1 MADKP
6 LNLSTV
12 IGGEAMQKYL
22 DAQKRANEAFEERQ
36 NRLIDPV
43 YLAMAQ
49 GFLAPTKTGSFGESL
64 GNVAAAVG
72 PAQTAE
78 DKRIMDMA
86 KMRLDMA
93 QQGLSTEIQTKKAQ
107 QSADL
112 MKNIMSGGVPDA
124 VPAPQIAPE
133 ATVASKPLS
142 QPTGGGLP
150 AVAPPPASPLSAP
163 PQAAP
168 QAAPVQ
174 ASVPALP
181 STPSAP
187 LVASP
192 QPQQPAGVQLFPAQQ
207 QGYSQQEKMI
217 ALSMQSAGKEPYE
230 IMQAIDE
237 YRRKGLVIEKG
248 QAIDARTGRLYTDF
262 DPTPTETYIDGFGNL
277 KIPASQAKMYGR
289 ERDPAKRAA
298 LAKEII
304 YGLQN
309 PPSPPSL
316 PSQPNATPT
325 GAPPAGAPAQEAIQ
339 PKARPTVEQEE
350 AERAGAKKSAE
361 KTAEGKAE
369 RTSEVMKKVEVAESV
384 RYIAQNAKTV
394 INQPGSE
401 AFMGI
406 FEKPKIK
413 TALALMLED
422 SVFAPTNFRT
432 ALTAANIPLTVA
444 RLPTESGKEYEERKQ
459 DVFDRFNQATVIM
472 AQARFEASR
481 LASGQG
487 TITEG
492 ERKLFSD
499 TTINTKMSV
508 NSFNKIADM
517 LIERSKFA
525 EDLGRNLT
533 ESKMQIDDF
542 KQTLAYKKMANNY
555 ENRLSEILRS
565 GRPSS
570 SSSAKPSSSGRP
582 DLNAAGANVDKQTD

>member
-6 LNLSTV
+6 LNLNTV
-12 IGGEAMQKYL
+12 IGTDAMQTYL
-22 DAQKRANEAFEERQ
+22 DARKRASDAFEERQ

-72 PAQTAE
+72 PAQSAE
-78 DKRIMDMA
+78 DKRIMEMA

-93 QQGLSTEIQTKKAQ
+93 TQGLSTEIQTKKAQ

-124 VPAPQIAPE
+124 VPAPQVAPE
-133 ATVASKPLS
+133 APKPLT
-142 QPTGGGLP
+142 QPAGGGLP

-163 PQAAP
+163 PPSPQTTPQVAP
-168 QAAPVQ
+168 IQ
-174 ASVPALP
+174 ASAPALL
-181 STPSAP
+181 SAP
-187 LVASP
+187 PVAPP
-192 QPQQPAGVQLFPAQQ
+192 QPQQAPAGVQLFPAQQ

-230 IMQAIDE
+230 IIQAIDE
-237 YRRKGLVIEKG
+237 FRRKGLQSEKG
-248 QAIDARTGRLYTDF
+248 QTTDLRTGRIYADF

-309 PPSPPSL
+309 PPSPPSA
-316 PSQPNATPT
+316 SSTPNATPT
-325 GAPPAGAPAQEAIQ
+325 GAPPAGAPTQEGIQ

-350 AERAGAKKSAE
+350 AERAGSKKSAE

-542 KQTLAYKKMANNY
+542 KQTPAYKKMAKDY
-555 ENRLSEILRS
+555 EDRLSSILRS
-565 GRPSS
+565 GRPAARSS
-570 SSSAKPSSSGRP
+570 GGRP

>member
-1 MADKP
+1 
-6 LNLSTV
+6 
-12 IGGEAMQKYL
+12 
-22 DAQKRANEAFEERQ
+22 
-36 NRLIDPV
+36 
-43 YLAMAQ
+43 
-49 GFLAPTKTGSFGESL
+49 
-64 GNVAAAVG
+64 
-72 PAQTAE
+72 
-78 DKRIMDMA
+78 
-86 KMRLDMA
+86 
-93 QQGLSTEIQTKKAQ
+93 
-107 QSADL
+107 
-112 MKNIMSGGVPDA
+112 
-124 VPAPQIAPE
+124 
-133 ATVASKPLS
+133 
-142 QPTGGGLP
+142 
-150 AVAPPPASPLSAP
+150 
-163 PQAAP
+163 
-168 QAAPVQ
+168 
-174 ASVPALP
+174 
-181 STPSAP
+181 
-187 LVASP
+187 
-192 QPQQPAGVQLFPAQQ
+192 
-207 QGYSQQEKMI
+207 
-217 ALSMQSAGKEPYE
+217 MQSAGKEPYE

-248 QAIDARTGRLYTDF
+248 QAVDARTGRLYTDF

-309 PPSPPSL
+309 PPSPS
-316 PSQPNATPT
+316 SASSTPNATPT
-325 GAPPAGAPAQEAIQ
+325 GAPPAGAPAQEPIQ
-339 PKARPTVEQEE
+339 LKPRPTVEQEE
-350 AERAGAKKSAE
+350 AERAGSKKSAE
-361 KTAEGKAE
+361 KTAEGKAD
-369 RTSEVMKKVEVAESV
+369 RTSDVMKKVEVAESV

-432 ALTAANIPLTVA
+432 ALTAVNIPLTVA

-481 LASGQG
+481 LAAGQG

-525 EDLGRNLT
+525 ENLGKNLT

-542 KQTLAYKKMANNY
+542 KQTPAYKKMASDY
-555 ENRLSEILRS
+555 ENRLSTILRS

-570 SSSAKPSSSGRP
+570 SSSASPPSSGRP
-582 DLNAAGANVDKQTD
+582 DLDAAQANIERQLR

>member
-6 LNLSTV
+6 LNLTSV
-12 IGGEAMQKYL
+12 LGSDAMQKYL
-22 DAQKRANEAFEERQ
+22 DAQKKANEAFEGRQ

-64 GNVAAAVG
+64 GNVASQVG
-72 PAQTAE
+72 PAQSAE
-78 DKRIMDMA
+78 EKRTMEMA

-107 QSADL
+107 SGADF
-112 MKNIMSGGVPDA
+112 MKKIMSGGAPDA
-124 VPAPQIAPE
+124 SVTPPPVATEAP
-133 ATVASKPLS
+133 KPLA
-142 QPTGGGLP
+142 QPAVSGLP

-163 PQAAP
+163 PAAP
-168 QAAPVQ
+168 AQSAPVQ
-174 ASVPALP
+174 ASALP
-181 STPSAP
+181 PAP
-187 LVASP
+187 LAPPAPPAPAVAPP

-207 QGYSQQEKMI
+207 QGYSDQEKMI
-217 ALSMQSAGKEPYE
+217 AASMYSEGKAPYE
-230 IMQAIDE
+230 IIQAIDE
-237 YRRKGLVIEKG
+237 YRRKGLQSEKG
-248 QAIDARTGRLYTDF
+248 QTTDLRTGRIYADF

-309 PPSPPSL
+309 PPSPPS
-316 PSQPNATPT
+316 PPNATPT
-325 GAPPAGAPAQEAIQ
+325 GAPPASAPLQEPIQ

-350 AERAGAKKSAE
+350 AERAGSKKSAE

-369 RTSEVMKKVEVAESV
+369 RTSDVMKKVEVAESV
-384 RYIAQNAKTV
+384 RFIAQNAKTV

-432 ALTAANIPLTVA
+432 AVTAANIPLTVA

-459 DVFDRFNQATVIM
+459 DVFDRFNQATTIM

-481 LASGQG
+481 LAAGQG

-492 ERKLFSD
+492 ERKLFAD

-525 EDLGRNLT
+525 ENLGKNLT

-542 KQTLAYKKMANNY
+542 KQTPAYKKMVNDY
-555 ENRLSEILRS
+555 ENRLSTILRS
-565 GRPSS
+565 GRPSAS
-570 SSSAKPSSSGRP
+570 RSSGGKP